1 MAPRG
6 YFTTGSLSA
15 FIFLGIIRGTFSVAI
30 HFAVHS
36 YKSPSLVFLLRT
48 PGTVALYFVFMVFL
62 SSRDSEA
69 KEIFLNNFRTAKN
82 YWKFVVM
89 GFVQLAAPYMLFMY
103 GLKVL
108 NPTTGGVFMA
118 AAPWLSILLER
129 LPFVRTGYPVPAGKL
144 AAVGVGCVGII
155 LVSVSGIGLAA
166 ESEGHCGY
174 EYVATPDRNETSV
187 MEVWQR
193 ITTTNTT
200 NATDAP
206 TTIKIQYCTPF
217 TATDL
222 ATGLLALIGGSL
234 MWSIS
239 SIFWRS
245 NRGNIQ
251 YVSGGVGNNI
261 FGGCFALAMFLI
273 LQQYEEIDQI
283 NWSGGAAAFSIVFL
297 TIISGWLA
305 AVIVDYMYKEVG
317 ALVTNRVL
325 CLVPLVAWFEDWM
338 FIRKFEMLDVTYV
351 TIEVVGVVLVFVGL
365 TISNMEPENLA
376 NVLRRPLLSDHVQ
389 ETSDT
394 SQFYQD
400 VREIEDAMTSDEEV
414 KDTSYLQSRTL
425 NTGRNPFPPLV
436 EVPRQDQ

>member
-1 MAPRG
+1 M
-6 YFTTGSLSA
+6 
-15 FIFLGIIRGTFSVAI
+15 AI

-62 SSRDSEA
+62 SSRDSEG
-69 KEIFLNNFRTAKN
+69 KEIFRNNFRTAKN
-82 YWKFVVM
+82 YWRFAVM

-108 NPTTGGVFMA
+108 NPSTGGVFMA

-129 LPFVRTGYPVPAGKL
+129 LPFLRTGYPVPTSKF
-144 AAVGVGCVGII
+144 AAIAVGCVGII

-174 EYVATPDRNETSV
+174 RDLPTPDTNETSV
-187 MEVWQR
+187 MEVSKR
-193 ITTTNTT
+193 IMNTT
-200 NATDAP
+200 NVTDA
-206 TTIKIQYCTPF
+206 TVRKQYCTPF
-217 TATDL
+217 TATEL
-222 ATGLLALIGGSL
+222 ATALLALIGGSL

-245 NRGNIQ
+245 SRGNIH

-261 FGGCFALAMFLI
+261 FGGCFALLLFLI
-273 LQQYEEIDQI
+273 LQRFEEIDQI
-283 NWSGGAAAFSIVFL
+283 NWSDGAAVLSIIFL

-338 FIRKFEMLDVTYV
+338 FVRKFEMLNVLYV
-351 TIEVVGVVLVFVGL
+351 TIEVVGIVLVFVGL

-376 NVLRRPLLSDHVQ
+376 NVLRRPLLSDRVQ

-400 VREIEDAMTSDEEV
+400 VRETEDAMTSDEEV